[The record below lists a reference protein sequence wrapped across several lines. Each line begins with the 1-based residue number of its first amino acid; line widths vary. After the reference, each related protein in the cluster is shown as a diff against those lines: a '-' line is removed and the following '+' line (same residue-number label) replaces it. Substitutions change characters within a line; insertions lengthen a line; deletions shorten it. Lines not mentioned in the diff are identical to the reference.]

1 MNVPRWMVLVALSAP
16 LSITLAV
23 AAAPKVDPDKLPKV
37 ACSDLRWNP
46 EFLAKYPKAPAAC
59 LEARVYKG
67 KRYAKFTGK
76 VYIQDPQYLTVTFL
90 NVAGDPL
97 NTFTYKP
104 PSANAIVYI
113 DGKPTKYKDIHV
125 GDKLTVW
132 VSEDRFAVYGVP
144 GSESSASQGL
154 APK

>member
-1 MNVPRWMVLVALSAP
+1 MNVYRWMAIVALSLP
-16 LSITLAV
+16 LSITLAN
-23 AAAPKVDPDKLPKV
+23 AAPPKVDPDKLPMV
-37 ACSDLRWNP
+37 ACSDLKWNA

-67 KRYAKFTGK
+67 KRYAKFMGK
-76 VYIQDPQYLTVTFL
+76 VYIQDPEYLTITMM

-97 NTFTYKP
+97 STLTYKP
-104 PSANAIVYI
+104 PSAEAIVYVN
-113 DGKPTKYKDIHV
+113 GKATKYKDLKV

-132 VSEDRFAVYGVP
+132 VSEDRWAVYSAP
-144 GSESSASQGL
+144 GSGSGAKGL

>member
-1 MNVPRWMVLVALSAP
+1 MNVSQWMVLVALSLPLPIALAAP
-16 LSITLAV
+16 
-23 AAAPKVDPDKLPKV
+23 PKVDPDKLPKV
-37 ACSDLRWNP
+37 ECSDLRWNT

-67 KRYAKFTGK
+67 KRYAKFMGK

-104 PSANAIVYI
+104 PSADAVVYVN
-113 DGKPTKYKDIHV
+113 GKATKYKDIRV

-132 VSEDRFAVYGVP
+132 VSEDRFAVYGTP
-144 GSESSASQGL
+144 GSENTASKGL
-154 APK
+154 PPH